1 MADDKKKTADEILDN
16 MAEEMGVDKDE
27 KASSKGGGMEGLDD
41 IFGVSSKK
49 KKKKAEP
56 VAAAAAKKDEDS
68 ADEEEEDAQAAA
80 AAAED
85 DEPEEVV
92 EPKKEAPKAAKA
104 EPKKEAKKEEPKVA
118 KTPEAKPKKSGAGI
132 DGIFSPHDDSDDVD
146 LSASKKRKA
155 EPHLDEDDLGD
166 YEPKKGANTTIIA
179 VAVVVVV
186 VLGAIVAVVGP
197 NTLKLVLTGE
207 YREHKMAEKKRIEDE
222 FNRKQLEGLERYG
235 MLTIT
240 GNPLYAQIKL
250 NGEIPYAPTSTGAY
264 RQLTLQPGVS
274 NFQDLKVKQKHL
286 IEISAPGYE
295 PKTIE
300 LTEGMWKG
308 DRENPTATFSY
319 DISANLTPT
328 SLEAKQEFD
337 ARMASDAEN
346 EFFGTITLNSQPAGA
361 KVIFNNEVLVNE
373 KGEELKTPVTFDK
386 AWVKDEKTGK
396 LKEAPVRVDTPM
408 DLGHKIEVMLPDQ
421 PDMPKFVMQLN
432 RQLWTCTKLP
442 EADLKKLPKEH
453 PPTMECAYS
462 YQKTFDFTGV
472 KAYIQRLEEER
483 KRVEAEN
490 QKRREELEKLKNAAE
505 SKGVEQLTSK

>member
-16 MAEEMGVDKDE
+16 MAEEMGVKDE
-27 KASSKGGGMEGLDD
+27 KAPSKGGMDGLDD

-56 VAAAAAKKDEDS
+56 VAEDS
-68 ADEEEEDAQAAA
+68 ADEADEAVEE
-80 AAAED
+80 AEA
-85 DEPEEVV
+85 EEAPEVV
-92 EPKKEAPKAAKA
+92 EPKAAAPKAKA
-104 EPKKEAKKEEPKVA
+104 EPKPAPKKEEPKLA
-118 KTPEAKPKKSGAGI
+118 KTPEAKPKKSGGI
-132 DGIFSPHDDSDDVD
+132 DGIFSPGDDSDDVD
-146 LSASKKRKA
+146 LSSSKKGKSQ
-155 EPHLDEDDLGD
+155 PHLDEDDLGD

-186 VLGAIVAVVGP
+186 ILGAIVAVVGP
-197 NTLKLVLTGE
+197 KNLKLVITGE
-207 YREHKMAEKKRIEDE
+207 YREHKMAEKKRIEEE

-235 MLTIT
+235 MLTID
-240 GNPLYAQIKL
+240 GNPLYANIKL
-250 NGEIPYAPTSTGAY
+250 NGEFPYAPTSSGAY

-308 DRENPTATFSY
+308 DRENPAATFSY
-319 DISANLTPT
+319 NINANLTPT

-337 ARMASDAEN
+337 ARMGSDTEN
-346 EFFGTITLNSQPAGA
+346 EFFGTITINSQPAGA
-361 KVIFNNEVLVNE
+361 KIIFNNEALVNE

-432 RQLWTCTKLP
+432 RQLWECAKLP

-453 PPTMECAYS
+453 PLTMECVYS

-490 QKRREELEKLKNAAE
+490 QKRREELEKIKNAADG
-505 SKGVEQLTSK
+505 KGVEELTSK